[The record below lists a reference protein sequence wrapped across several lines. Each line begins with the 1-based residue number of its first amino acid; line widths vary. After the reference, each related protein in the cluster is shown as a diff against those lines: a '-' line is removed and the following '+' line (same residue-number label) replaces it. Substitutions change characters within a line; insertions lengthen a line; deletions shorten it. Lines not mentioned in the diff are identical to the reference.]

1 VEPRSVPGYS
11 KGAPYSNFESNE
23 AIFLE
28 LLRHY
33 MERDMAELERAGG
46 WINHPASV
54 SADTVLACGS

>member
-1 VEPRSVPGYS
+1 MEPRSVPGYS

-33 MERDMAELERAGG
+33 MERDMAEWSGPEAG
-46 WINHPASV
+46 S
-54 SADTVLACGS
+54 TTLLRYQRTRF